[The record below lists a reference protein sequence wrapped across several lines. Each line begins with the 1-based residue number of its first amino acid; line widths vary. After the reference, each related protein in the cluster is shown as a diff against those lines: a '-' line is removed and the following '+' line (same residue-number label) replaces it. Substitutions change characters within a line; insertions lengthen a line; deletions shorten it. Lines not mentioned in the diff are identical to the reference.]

1 MSRNQWFD
9 MIRYAFGI
17 VASGAMLAYAVAPD
31 SQPWSVEALLK
42 SFKQIPGLEARF
54 REVKTFAILAVPLVS
69 EGTLHFAPPARLARH
84 TIVPDESSLLID
96 GRTLSFGDGSTQERI
111 DLEANPVVREYV
123 NSFLQI
129 LEGDSETLGRIWSLQ
144 LEGGV
149 EEWEMTLRPTSESL
163 RKTIREMV
171 LRGRGITIEWMKI
184 VESTGDESVTTF
196 TDINPKRRYS
206 SIEIERIFKIP
217 PDRE

>member
-1 MSRNQWFD
+1 MSRNKRFD
-9 MIRYAFGI
+9 LIRYAFSI
-17 VASGAMLAYAVAPD
+17 VASGAMLGFAAAPD

-42 SFKQIPGLEARF
+42 SFRQIPGLEAHF
-54 REVKTFAILAVPLVS
+54 REEKTIAILAAPIVS
-69 EGTLHFAPPARLARH
+69 EGTIHFAPPARLARH

-96 GRTLSFGDGSTQERI
+96 GRTFSFGNGSTQEQI

-123 NSFLQI
+123 SSFLHI
-129 LEGDSETLGRIWSLQ
+129 LGGDSETLGRIWSLK
-144 LEGGV
+144 LEGRA
-149 EEWEMTLRPTSESL
+149 EEWELTLRPMSESI

-196 TDINPKRRYS
+196 TDINHKRRYS
-206 SIEIERIFKIP
+206 LIEIERIFKIP